1 MIDSDELRDREN
13 QRAIVRDAV
22 RQVLAEQEP
31 LEGTMREVFREAI
44 NEWINDKFREFGK
57 WSIKGLA
64 ALAFGLLIYLVL
76 VQHGWTPPHK

>member
-1 MIDSDELRDREN
+1 
-13 QRAIVRDAV
+13 
-22 RQVLAEQEP
+22 
-31 LEGTMREVFREAI
+31 MREVFREAI

-64 ALAFGLLIYLVL
+64 ALAFGVLIYFVL